1 MVHCGACF
9 CYSIAAHYPDPSM
22 TFMALAEPNWTQKS
36 LLIRYVTAMYWS
48 ITTFSTTGY
57 GDIHG
62 NNASERAFILFYMIF
77 NLGLLAYII
86 GNMTNLVVHVTSRT
100 RNFVSSVYGLI
111 NCFILLI
118 CLI

>member
-1 MVHCGACF
+1 
-9 CYSIAAHYPDPSM
+9 
-22 TFMALAEPNWTQKS
+22 MALAEENWTKKNM
-36 LLIRYVTAMYWS
+36 LIRYITAMYWS

-62 NNASERAFILFYMIF
+62 NNARERAFIFFYMVF

-100 RNFVSSVYGLI
+100 RNFVSSV
-111 NCFILLI
+111 
-118 CLI
+118 

>member
-1 MVHCGACF
+1 VVHCGACF

-22 TFMALAEPNWTQKS
+22 TFMALAEANWKQKS

-62 NNASERAFILFYMIF
+62 NNAEERAFILFYMIF

-100 RNFVSSVYGLI
+100 RNFVSSDHCLI
-111 NCFILLI
+111 NLLTFRFI
-118 CLI
+118 